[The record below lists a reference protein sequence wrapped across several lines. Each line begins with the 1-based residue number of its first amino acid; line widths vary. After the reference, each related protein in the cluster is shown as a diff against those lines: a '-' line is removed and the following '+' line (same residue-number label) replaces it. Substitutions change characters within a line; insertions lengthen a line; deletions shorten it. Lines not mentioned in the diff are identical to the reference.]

1 MNNRF
6 LLIGL
11 LLAALP
17 LAASEMMPLGPDGCI
32 HAWTV
37 AGPFPAEIKD
47 ATGESRGGFYHDFL
61 AAAGGERYATPAAG
75 GERYATPA
83 ADDRLELDSQN
94 GIIWKNAL
102 INAIGAL
109 DFISSF
115 NTEPGHLGV
124 AYAFCLIHSETE
136 QDVLLKVGSDDGVR
150 IWLNENLVH
159 DHHVARG
166 LTVGE
171 DPVPVRLKK
180 GRNRLLGKVENL
192 GGSWALSVQV
202 VKDEQPAEGITTAL
216 ASEGFS
222 LQDIFSVRWIQ
233 APVIMRTATGAAQL
247 LQAEIMSGGLEE
259 VVFRLSASDWPEEKI
274 FRIGAVPIGN
284 RILEFQLPVV
294 TGDTPVKI
302 KLQSKTRNQEWND
315 IILKKPRHRTVY
327 LVQHTHTDIGYTRP
341 QSEIL
346 AEHLRYIDYALDC
359 CDATDDYPDDAQF
372 RWTCEVAWP
381 VQEFLKRRPPAQVA
395 RFLKRVQEGRI
406 EVTGMLLNMAETATE
421 NSMAASLQPLLEFKQ
436 KYGITVRTAMQNDV
450 NGAAWCLV
458 DYFSGIGLKY
468 LTMGIN
474 KTRSLLPFDL
484 PTAFWWESPSGKR
497 LLAYRAEH
505 YHMGNVWRMHEGEIG
520 PLRDGVLGYLAQL
533 DENGYPFDRAYAQFS
548 GYHID
553 NSPPTVIT
561 SNLIRRWNEN
571 YISPK
576 LRLATAHEF
585 FEWIEQEKGAE
596 LPVYRVAWPDWW
608 TDGLGSA
615 ARETAAA
622 RSTHVALQTSETTL
636 ALANWLGTP
645 VSAEA
650 RARIQYAQEQLLFYD
665 EHTFGAAES
674 IGDPLAENSQVQ
686 WSQKAAYVWDAVK
699 LAGMLRD
706 EASATIRENL
716 PRAEAPT
723 LAVWNT
729 LNWERSGL
737 VEILI
742 DHEIIPHNSDRQII
756 DAVTGREIPAQ
767 RLRSRVEG
775 SFWLLWVKNVPALG
789 YKILRIGDT
798 KTAASP
804 RAISTNRLE
813 NAFYLLETDP
823 VTGDILR
830 LFDKEL
836 KTELVDPDSKWKIGQ
851 IFHEQLNDAQRQFK
865 TYAFTRTPAKN
876 VRRLESVAGP
886 IWQTVQFSGDL
897 PGCTGVKWEYRLFET
912 TKRIDLHFTLRKQ
925 PITDPEAIYVA
936 FPFQFADGK
945 FSYEAQGGFV
955 TPGENQ
961 LPRSAS
967 DWQTVQNFI
976 SLCNQTGQIV
986 LGSNEI
992 PLVQFG
998 DLNLGKWQ
1006 EMAQITQP
1014 HVYSWIMNNY
1024 WFTNFCA
1031 TQEGELHWSY
1041 YLTSTP
1047 ETGNTAAV
1055 QFGWGARIPFQ
1066 ARVIPA
1072 GKSQTETRP
1081 TASWL
1086 NWPAANLVLV
1096 AARPAP
1102 DGIGIICHLREV
1114 AGTTGKIEL
1123 TELSSLRK
1131 IKQIDEVNVLG
1142 EILQKNQQTVQFAP
1156 FEAKFI
1162 RLIPR

>member
-1 MNNRF
+1 MINRF

-11 LLAALP
+11 LLATIP
-17 LAASEMMPLGPDGCI
+17 LAASEMMPLGPNGCI
-32 HAWTV
+32 PAWTV

-47 ATGESRGGFYHDFL
+47 AAGESRGGFYHDFL
-61 AAAGGERYATPAAG
+61 AAAGGERYATPAA
-75 GERYATPA
+75 
-83 ADDRLELDSQN
+83 DDRLELDSGN
-94 GIIWKNAL
+94 ALVWKNVL

-124 AYAFCLIHSETE
+124 AYAFCLIQSETD
-136 QDVLLKVGSDDGVR
+136 QDALLKVGSNDGVR
-150 IWLNENLVH
+150 IWLNENLIH

-202 VKDEQPAEGITTAL
+202 VNAPGITAAL

-222 LQDIFSVRWIQ
+222 LKDIFSVRWMQ
-233 APVIMRTATGAAQL
+233 PPVIMRTPQGEAQL
-247 LQAEIMSGGLEE
+247 LQAEIMSGGLED
-259 VVFRLSASDWPEEKI
+259 VVFRISAATWPEEKI
-274 FRIGAVPIGN
+274 FRLGSVPIGT

-294 TGDTPVKI
+294 TDTPVKI
-302 KLQSKTRNQEWND
+302 KLESKTRHQEWND
-315 IILKKPRHRTVY
+315 IIINRPRQRTVY

-359 CDATDDYPDDAQF
+359 CDATDNYPDDAQF

-421 NSMAASLQPLLEFKQ
+421 NSMAASLQPLREFKQ

-505 YHMGNVWRMHEGEIG
+505 YHTGNVWRMHEGEIG

-533 DENGYPFDRAYAQFS
+533 DQKGYPFDRAYAQFS

-561 SNLIRRWNEN
+561 SNLIRQWNEN
-571 YISPK
+571 YVSPK

-585 FEWIEQEKGAE
+585 FEWIELEKGAE
-596 LPVYRVAWPDWW
+596 LPVFRVAWPDWW

-650 RARIQYAQEQLLFYD
+650 QARIQYAQEQLLFYD

-674 IGDPLAENSQVQ
+674 IGDPRAENSQVQ
-686 WSQKAAYVWDAVK
+686 WSEKAAYVWDAAK
-699 LAGMLRD
+699 LAGLLRE
-706 EASATIRENL
+706 EASGMIRENL
-716 PRAEAPT
+716 PCAEVPT
-723 LAVWNT
+723 LAIWNT

-737 VEILI
+737 VEIFI
-742 DHEIIPHNSDRQII
+742 DHEIIPQNGARQIF
-756 DAVTGREIPAQ
+756 DTVTGREIPAQ
-767 RLRSRVEG
+767 RLSSRVEG
-775 SFWLLWVKNVPALG
+775 SFWLLWVEKVPALG
-789 YKILRIGDT
+789 YKILRIESA
-798 KTAASP
+798 KAAASARP
-804 RAISTNRLE
+804 ISTYRLE
-813 NAFYLLETDP
+813 NDFYLLETDP
-823 VTGDILR
+823 ATGDILR

-836 KTELVDPDSKWKIGQ
+836 KTELVDPNSKWKIGQ

-876 VRRLESVAGP
+876 VRRLEATAGP
-886 IWQTVQFSGDL
+886 IWQTIQFSGDL
-897 PGCTGVKWEYRLFET
+897 PGCDAVKWEYRLFET

-925 PITDPEAIYVA
+925 PITVPEAIYVA

-945 FSYEAQGGFV
+945 FSYEAQGGYV

-967 DWQTVQNFI
+967 DWQTVQSLI
-976 SLCNQTGQIV
+976 SLRNQTGQIV

-1006 EMAQITQP
+1006 ERAQIAQP

-1024 WFTNFCA
+1024 WYTNFCA

-1041 YLTSTP
+1041 YLTSTR
-1047 ETGNTAAV
+1047 ETGNTTAV
-1055 QFGWGARIPFQ
+1055 QFGWGARIPLS
-1066 ARVIPA
+1066 ASVIPA
-1072 GKSQTETRP
+1072 GKPRAETRP

-1086 NWPAANLVLV
+1086 SWPAVNIILV

-1102 DGIGIICHLREV
+1102 DGNGIICHLREV
-1114 AGTTGKIEL
+1114 AGTSGKIEL
-1123 TELSSLRK
+1123 TELSSLKK

-1142 EILQKNQQTVQFAP
+1142 EVLQKNRRTVPFAP